1 MIEVLQHYAS
11 DLLYKSGEHLY
22 ISMLGLLLAI
32 LVAVPIG
39 ILITRVPKIANVV
52 VGLASVLQTVPSLA
66 LRHHDSFYGCW
77 KTAGYHGDVY
87 ILIIADPALSISVSR
102 VSIPT

>member
-1 MIEVLQHYAS
+1 MIEVLQQYAS

-39 ILITRVPKIANVV
+39 ILLLECPK
-52 VGLASVLQTVPSLA
+52 LPM
-66 LRHHDSFYGCW
+66 
-77 KTAGYHGDVY
+77 
-87 ILIIADPALSISVSR
+87 
-102 VSIPT
+102 

>member
-52 VGLASVLQTVPSLA
+52 VDWLLFYRQYPHWHYLPS
-66 LRHHDSFYGCW
+66 
-77 KTAGYHGDVY
+77 
-87 ILIIADPALSISVSR
+87 
-102 VSIPT
+102 